1 MRGTYAAAGIIGPRN
16 YSMSSLFRERRRVE
30 HNNMKGNRSKN
41 LPAFRSVDELVAFF
55 ETHDMGEYWEKL
67 PEVEVEVSIRNSKRV
82 STKTKTNS
90 NTGKRWT
97 PTQVT
102 QLRKLASQN
111 TPTRVIGL
119 KLGRTE
125 NAVRTKASEKG
136 VSLKWRNHS
145 SFYRSKK

>member
-1 MRGTYAAAGIIGPRN
+1 MAKKERKQYERNRG
-16 YSMSSLFRERRRVE
+16 
-30 HNNMKGNRSKN
+30 KN

-67 PEVEVEVSIRNSKRV
+67 PEVEVEVS
-82 STKTKTNS
+82 T

-97 PTQVT
+97 PTQVR
-102 QLRKLASQN
+102 QLRQLASQN

-136 VSLKWRNHS
+136 VSLKSRNQS
-145 SFYRSKK
+145 SFYRPKK

>member
-1 MRGTYAAAGIIGPRN
+1 
-16 YSMSSLFRERRRVE
+16 
-30 HNNMKGNRSKN
+30 MKGNRNKN
-41 LPAFRSVDELVAFF
+41 LPVFRSVDELVAFF
-55 ETHDMGEYWEKL
+55 ETHDMGEYWETL
-67 PEVEVEVSIRNSKRV
+67 PEVEVEISI
-82 STKTKTNS
+82 

-97 PTQVT
+97 ATQVK

-136 VSLKWRNHS
+136 VSLKSRNRS
-145 SFYRSKK
+145 SFYRPKK

>member
-1 MRGTYAAAGIIGPRN
+1 
-16 YSMSSLFRERRRVE
+16 
-30 HNNMKGNRSKN
+30 MKGNRSKN
-41 LPAFRSVDELVAFF
+41 LPAFKSVDELIAFF

-67 PEVEVEVSIRNSKRV
+67 PKAEVEVRLKKLESR
-82 STKTKTNS
+82 T

-97 PTQVT
+97 TTQVR
-102 QLRKLASQN
+102 QLYQLARQN

-136 VSLKWRNHS
+136 VSLKSRNQS
-145 SFYRSKK
+145 SFYRRKK

>member
-1 MRGTYAAAGIIGPRN
+1 
-16 YSMSSLFRERRRVE
+16 
-30 HNNMKGNRSKN
+30 MKGNRSKN
-41 LPAFRSVDELVAFF
+41 LPTFRSVDEFVAFF

-67 PEVEVEVSIRNSKRV
+67 PNTELEVSLKKRI
-82 STKTKTNS
+82 SKTKRESIT

-97 PTQVT
+97 PTQVK
-102 QLRKLASQN
+102 QLRQLAGRN

-136 VSLKWRNHS
+136 VSLRSRSQS
-145 SFYRSKK
+145 SFYSRKK